1 MPRARTACT
10 SRPRGS
16 RRCPRPGGCAPSSR
30 SRGPDAMRA
39 STAAALGIAAYLAFL
54 AASVPAGLIARR
66 IDGTSMR
73 ISEARGTGWSGSA
86 RLELTLPSG
95 PLTVDEMAWRFQP
108 ARLLTGHLAFAVHV
122 RSPGEGTLEIAR
134 GFGGWEA
141 RGLAWKGDAAALAA
155 VSPLVAT
162 WRPQGQLG
170 ITAPRLAWNGR
181 EARGSARIE
190 WHDAAVALADV
201 HPLGTYR
208 VDVEAAGGPAK
219 IALATLDGVLQAK
232 GSGTVDANG

>member
-39 STAAALGIAAYLAFL
+39 STAAALGIAAYLVFL
-54 AASVPAGLIARR
+54 AASVPAGFIARR
-66 IDGTSMR
+66 IDGSAVR
-73 ISEARGTGWSGSA
+73 IS
-86 RLELTLPSG
+86 
-95 PLTVDEMAWRFQP
+95 
-108 ARLLTGHLAFAVHV
+108 
-122 RSPGEGTLEIAR
+122 
-134 GFGGWEA
+134 EA